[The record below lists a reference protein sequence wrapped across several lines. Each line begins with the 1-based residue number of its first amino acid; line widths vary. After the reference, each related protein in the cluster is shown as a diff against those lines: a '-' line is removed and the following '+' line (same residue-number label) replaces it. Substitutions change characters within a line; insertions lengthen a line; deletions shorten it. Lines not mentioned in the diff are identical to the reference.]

1 MHLRDVLN
9 IQDIQERNGT
19 LRQSFASLAPWLETE
34 GEEKSALVILLNL
47 TRRRAENV
55 DLCDEQSATAA
66 LADSAHLSRCIETVR
81 WQHTHNLKYPDTRV
95 HGQRLVAPP
104 PPLISGIV
112 TSAGLDIHLGWT
124 HNSANINYAKFFAG
138 AFRYK
143 GVVTNL
149 ALILSKRI
157 QAWQQA
163 LVELSLSEHDVET
176 TIAEVKAQVDVCLC
190 PESVSPYSKQL
201 RFPLDDSQ
209 GTPRY
214 LALTPVISDSLM
226 AEIQRTAS
234 SKKAR
239 VTYLNHARS
248 ASIGDLAAARGGRLA
263 VLFYPPPVW
272 RSERPFF
279 TQSRKKLGD
288 ALFDHSAILGDSARR
303 AMTAIIRQDRL
314 LSHQQARQVR
324 ERALQVLRRQL
335 AYWLAPVIE
344 WRDEL
349 SNSSELARDDA
360 GVSLAQRLAT
370 IPLPR
375 LPELSGELAAAVHE
389 VLQGH
394 GKGRHYAYHPDLVV
408 TLKNVINWL
417 LQRLSDQAPLVPT
430 TSSICYVHMSG
441 LRIYEAV
448 ALSGPYIC
456 GLPSLTALGGMV
468 HEFQRRLSQQ
478 LGAEV
483 NVKGSAWFL
492 RQYSLNAGSNLPEPD
507 HVEKRRRISSV
518 VRPGITETRTCDMVI
533 DLVLAIQ
540 TDSHLES
547 VSQLMAALPSRFA
560 GGTMLPP
567 ALYEQSQWC
576 HLYHDA
582 GELFST
588 LSRLPRNGRW
598 IYPVKTEICSLDGML
613 EEMVSEPSMR
623 PVNLGYVGLHK
634 PGQRD
639 GTLEAMHCYAEPA
652 MGLVQCKD
660 PVTVRLKGCFD
671 FLSSAFWRIKCQNGT
686 MIMVKSDIPAES
698 QYHDNM

>member
-9 IQDIQERNGT
+9 IQDIQERNGK
-19 LRQSFASLAPWLETE
+19 LRQSFASLAPWLETV
-34 GEEKSALVILLNL
+34 GEEKSALVTLLNL

-55 DLCDEQSATAA
+55 DLCDEQSATEA

-81 WQHTHNLKYPDTRV
+81 WQHSHNLKYPDTRV
-95 HGQRLVAPP
+95 HGQRLVAPSP
-104 PPLISGIV
+104 TLISGLV
-112 TSAGLDIHLGWT
+112 TSAGIDVHLGWT
-124 HNSANINYAKFFAG
+124 HNSANINHAKLFSG

-149 ALILSKRI
+149 ALLLSAGVKV
-157 QAWQQA
+157 WLKS
-163 LVELSLSEHDVET
+163 LVELGLSKLDVEVV
-176 TIAEVKAQVDVCLC
+176 IEEVKKQTEVSLC

-214 LALTPVISDSLM
+214 LSFTPVISDSLV
-226 AEIQRTAS
+226 AEIQRAAS

-272 RSERPFF
+272 RSERAFF
-279 TQSRKKLGD
+279 SQSRKKLGD

-303 AMTAIIRQDRL
+303 AMAAIIRQDRL

-360 GVSLAQRLAT
+360 VVSLAQRLAT

-389 VLQGH
+389 ALQGH
-394 GKGRHYAYHPDLVV
+394 RKGRPYAYHPDLVIV
-408 TLKNVINWL
+408 LKNEINWL
-417 LQRLSDQAPLVPT
+417 LQRLSDQTPLAST
-430 TSSICYVHMSG
+430 TSSTCYVHMSG
-441 LRIYEAV
+441 LRVYEAL

-468 HEFQRRLSQQ
+468 HQFQRRLSQQ

-483 NVKGSAWFL
+483 KIQGAAWFL

-507 HVEKRRRISSV
+507 HVAKRVKISPV
-518 VRPGITETRTCDMVI
+518 VRPGITETRTCDMVM
-533 DLVLAIQ
+533 DLVVAIQ
-540 TDSHLES
+540 TGSHLES

-576 HLYHDA
+576 HLYHDT
-582 GELFST
+582 GELFSI

-598 IYPVKTEICSLDGML
+598 IYPVKTEVCSLDGML
-613 EEMVSEPSMR
+613 EEMASESSMR
-623 PVNLGYVGLHK
+623 LVNLGYVGLHK

-639 GTLEAMHCYAEPA
+639 GALEPMHCYAEPA
-652 MGLVQCKD
+652 MGLVQCRD
-660 PVTVRLKGCFD
+660 PVSVRLKGCFD
-671 FLSSAFWRIKCQNGT
+671 FLSSAFWRLNCQDGT
-686 MIMVKSDIPAES
+686 MIMVRSDVSAEP